1 MEFDQKVPVV
11 ILGVNLSQEN
21 KTVILIE
28 LTDFS
33 DSQWLNSKIKLPECR
48 QVRLEDKVETQNK
61 QA

>member
-11 ILGVNLSQEN
+11 ILGVSLSQEKN

-33 DSQWLNSKIKLPECR
+33 DS
-48 QVRLEDKVETQNK
+48 
-61 QA
+61 